1 VRTRAFFLILPS
13 RVFQIS
19 RHYRRRLPCKKGD
32 GGRRAR
38 QPADLGHSRS
48 GALSIDG
55 ALRCTLLNVQPC
67 LPRPIVCEQVRI
79 YYRGAAAAILVFDMT
94 DKTSFLKLKDWVA
107 ELQTVLGNDLLIAV
121 ACNKCDLSSR
131 REVSMEQAQ
140 DFANSLGA
148 TLFETSAKSNQGVE
162 ELFLDLS
169 AKLLQ
174 RAEGECIIPSALSP
188 LPSTPPPPP
197 PPSHL
202 IPPTCSCRQAGSSAC
217 RCFRAA
223 GSA

>member
-1 VRTRAFFLILPS
+1 
-13 RVFQIS
+13 
-19 RHYRRRLPCKKGD
+19 
-32 GGRRAR
+32 
-38 QPADLGHSRS
+38 
-48 GALSIDG
+48 
-55 ALRCTLLNVQPC
+55 
-67 LPRPIVCEQVRI
+67 
-79 YYRGAAAAILVFDMT
+79 MT
-94 DKTSFLKLKDWVA
+94 DKTSFLKLKDWVS

-174 RAEGECIIPSALSP
+174 RAEGESIIPSAV
-188 LPSTPPPPP
+188 
-197 PPSHL
+197 PSHL